1 MCLPVATFTSLQRK
15 TPVAKRRI
23 APSTV
28 APPLARPAVALSPSE
43 ASTPE
48 GVGCRRRLHRRAQR
62 PPVYDPDAAYEPGAA
77 RLPLPHAL
85 TVVARWGSS
94 LPYGP
99 QPTRQPTARF
109 GIDRSDTGDASLVG
123 VVSKSPRGL
132 PGPRHAC
139 ADGIRVGLARNP
151 C

>member
-85 TVVARWGSS
+85 NSGRKVGI
-94 LPYGP
+94 LPSVRAP
-99 QPTRQPTARF
+99 AHPPAHRPF
-109 GIDRSDTGDASLVG
+109 WNRSIGHG
-123 VVSKSPRGL
+123 
-132 PGPRHAC
+132 
-139 ADGIRVGLARNP
+139 
-151 C
+151 